1 MIALVD
7 CNSFY
12 ASCEKIF
19 RPDLREKPVVVL
31 SNNDGC
37 IVAMSREAKEL
48 GILRGAPV
56 FKHRRELDRLGAAC
70 FSSNYTLYQDISD
83 RVMAIL
89 DQWSDQVE
97 VYSIDEAFLTLK
109 GNRRDL
115 SRWGRSLIEEVHRSL
130 GVAVSVGVGRSKTLA
145 KIAAGAAKKRKDYL
159 FVLEEDKEEELL
171 RQIPVP
177 KIWGVGPS
185 KAEYLL
191 QRNVLTAWDFR
202 QMEDWDVKKNMS
214 LVSLRTL
221 WELRGIPSI
230 PREDGDGTR
239 KGILSSLGFSRPV
252 KDKGEL
258 SRAVGSY
265 TLRAVRKLWGQNSSA
280 GKITVFIMTSRFKGG
295 YTFKEASR
303 SLPEAASY
311 LPDLT
316 KAAQECLDDIF
327 ISGLSYTKAGV
338 LLQDIKDC
346 AELQLDLFRPRDR
359 GRDKITQAVQEM
371 EQRYGKEVLSPLT
384 ARMDENWS
392 MKRNSLSPA
401 YTTSWERLP
410 TVY

>member
-19 RPDLREKPVVVL
+19 RPDLRDKPVVVL

-37 IVAMSREAKEL
+37 IVALSREAKEL
-48 GILRGAPV
+48 GIPRGAPI
-56 FKHRRELDRLGAAC
+56 FKHRRELERLGAAC

-89 DQWSDQVE
+89 DVWSDQVE
-97 VYSIDEAFLTLK
+97 VYSIDEAFLTLE
-109 GNRRDL
+109 GSHRDL
-115 SRWGRSLIEEVHRSL
+115 RRWGLDLIEELNRSL
-130 GVAVSVGVGRSKTLA
+130 GVAVSVGIGRSKTLA
-145 KIAAGAAKKRKDYL
+145 KLAAGVAKKREDFL
-159 FVLEEDKEEELL
+159 FILEEEGEEELL
-171 RQIPVP
+171 RKVPVP

-191 QRNVLTAWDFR
+191 QRNILTAWDFR
-202 QMEDWDVKKNMS
+202 HMEDWDVKKNMS
-214 LVSLRTL
+214 VVSLRTV
-221 WELRGIPSI
+221 WELRGIPSV
-230 PREDGDGTR
+230 PREDGEAAR

-265 TLRAVRKLWGQNSSA
+265 TLRAVRKLWAQNSRA
-280 GKITVFIMTSRFKGG
+280 GKISVFIMTSRFKGG

-303 SLPEAASY
+303 KLPEAISY

-316 KAAQECLDDIF
+316 GAAQECLESIF
-327 ISGLSYTKAGV
+327 IQGLSYTKAGV
-338 LLQDIKDC
+338 LLQDIEDC
-346 AELQLDLFRPRDR
+346 AETQLDLFRRPER
-359 GRDKITQAVQEM
+359 GRDKITLAVREM
-371 EQRYGKEVLSPLT
+371 ELRYGKDILSPMT
-384 ARMDENWS
+384 ARMDEEWS

-401 YTTSWERLP
+401 YTTGWETLP
-410 TVY
+410 SVY